1 MLNEQIDFSEIEQ
14 LSNVALESG
23 DLTKLQDILLPL
35 LKADDKTRGASE
47 NLFVY
52 RTLGQMYSG
61 NGQHSQA
68 LDAFQQ
74 AHDYD
79 VRDLISLEAIVEDE
93 LKKDPQEMNT
103 SVLMEILIFH
113 RDSIKNALVMKIFK
127 AIGDAQLQSGEVE
140 KAREYYEKAL
150 DARPGDMD
158 LIQALLK
165 ASEASGNEEAI
176 LKSREKLLN
185 TLTAPESRAAVLVSI
200 GDDYLNNAKDEKRA
214 VEAYE
219 EALAECA
226 ESTAALQR
234 ILIISERGEDWE
246 RALNALSELVKSV
259 QENDE
264 KCKYL
269 LKMAWIFKEKL
280 DNPKRAIQI
289 FNEVLDIQ
297 PGQIDVF
304 QGMIDMLQAQGDYS
318 GIESNYEAMI
328 ARQQKLTP
336 VNTKLVAALSKN
348 LGDLRLR
355 QLNDIKGA
363 AEAYKVVSSLY
374 PDTVSFHTILAKLY
388 AMSDDSLEDAIHENR
403 EILRLAPD
411 HLDAVS
417 ALAKCYRRQENMMRP
432 FVFTGF
438 SMFLA

>member
-185 TLTAPESRAAVLVSI
+185 TLFDEIPHGIAVQIESMEYSKT
-200 GDDYLNNAKDEKRA
+200 NK
-214 VEAYE
+214 
-219 EALAECA
+219 
-226 ESTAALQR
+226 
-234 ILIISERGEDWE
+234 GEDI
-246 RALNALSELVKSV
+246 VDIGIV
-259 QENDE
+259 IICE
-264 KCKYL
+264 KQSHK
-269 LKMAWIFKEKL
+269 
-280 DNPKRAIQI
+280 
-289 FNEVLDIQ
+289 
-297 PGQIDVF
+297 
-304 QGMIDMLQAQGDYS
+304 GMIIGKGGAMLKKIGSSARKD
-318 GIESNYEAMI
+318 IEAMVEN
-328 ARQQKLTP
+328 K
-336 VNTKLVAALSKN
+336 VNL
-348 LGDLRLR
+348 
-355 QLNDIKGA
+355 
-363 AEAYKVVSSLY
+363 
-374 PDTVSFHTILAKLY
+374 
-388 AMSDDSLEDAIHENR
+388 
-403 EILRLAPD
+403 
-411 HLDAVS
+411 
-417 ALAKCYRRQENMMRP
+417 
-432 FVFTGF
+432 
-438 SMFLA
+438 